1 MEILYKHFPDKLVK
15 FLENYS
21 QIKNITEIRL
31 RAGNTVQF
39 TENGKKKDIR
49 DIFITKAELEEVFFS
64 MCEYS
69 QNAYED
75 EISYGFITLENGFR
89 VGIGG
94 EFYHNTNTD
103 KYLLRELHSVNIRIP
118 RKNIYFEGQ
127 ELLFDKKPVSTLIIG
142 PPHSGKTSLI
152 KIYTEYL
159 QNNNYICICDER
171 KEIFVKNL
179 NCDVIKGIKKSVA
192 IEMATRTLNPHF
204 ILCDEISDCES
215 EAIMSAINTGVE
227 FICSVHGKNLEE
239 ISLKKGI
246 KMLIENRV
254 FKRFVMLSADNC
266 FKIKEITDV

>member
-1 MEILYKHFPDKLVK
+1 METLYRHFPDKLVK
-15 FLENYS
+15 FLENYN

-31 RAGNTVQF
+31 RTGNTVQF
-39 TENGKKKDIR
+39 TENGKKKDIQ
-49 DIFITKAELEEVFFS
+49 DIFITKTELEEVFFS

-94 EFYHNTNTD
+94 EFYHSDKTD

-118 RKNIYFEGQ
+118 RKNIYFGRQ

-152 KIYTEYL
+152 KIYAEYL
-159 QNNNYICICDER
+159 LNNNYICICDER
-171 KEIFVKNL
+171 KEIFVRNL

-192 IEMATRTLNPHF
+192 ISMATRTLNPHF
-204 ILCDEISDCES
+204 ILCDEITDS
-215 EAIMSAINTGVE
+215 EADDIMTAVNTGVE
-227 FICSVHGKNLEE
+227 FICTVHGKNLEE
-239 ISLKKGI
+239 ISSKKGI
-246 KMLIENRV
+246 NMLIENRV
-254 FKRFVMLSADNC
+254 FRRFVMLSSDNS
-266 FKIKEITDV
+266 FEIKEITDA